1 MLDSAILETRS
12 NVTQNRFNMRLQT
25 ELADLYLEKRQT
37 LQEILTDGQ
46 RN

>member
-12 NVTQNRFNMRLQT
+12 SIAQNEFNAHLQSD
-25 ELADLYLEKRQT
+25 LADLYREKRQT
-37 LQEILTDGQ
+37 LQEVLTDAQ